1 MKTWD
6 DKKDWISKRNELYR
20 RIISSPYQSNESKEL
35 IQSYKQGI
43 WETPKTFVDGYSY
56 NDGSWIVFKTCRTTG
71 GKFRNKILCNTK
83 DDVIENL
90 YCYLFFLKDIGIN
103 NILVMGYFCVCHII
117 SKLTIRDKMWKPTLG
132 NMNKIEELIKSVIK
146 STGHSN
152 CSIDTRKYC
161 MDPKMKKG
169 KDVHQLTSIQ
179 RKKDKEIRW
188 EKIEKLYDERKT
200 NSENL
205 KFFKENGLE
214 ISERTLQYWKK
225 NRQGGVQN
233 GF

>member
-1 MKTWD
+1 
-6 DKKDWISKRNELYR
+6 
-20 RIISSPYQSNESKEL
+20 
-35 IQSYKQGI
+35 
-43 WETPKTFVDGYSY
+43 
-56 NDGSWIVFKTCRTTG
+56 
-71 GKFRNKILCNTK
+71 
-83 DDVIENL
+83 
-90 YCYLFFLKDIGIN
+90 
-103 NILVMGYFCVCHII
+103 
-117 SKLTIRDKMWKPTLG
+117 
-132 NMNKIEELIKSVIK
+132 
-146 STGHSN
+146 
-152 CSIDTRKYC
+152 

-169 KDVHQLTSIQ
+169 KDIHQLTSIQ
-179 RKKDKEIRW
+179 RKKDKEIKW

>member
-1 MKTWD
+1 MT
-6 DKKDWISKRNELYR
+6 
-20 RIISSPYQSNESKEL
+20 
-35 IQSYKQGI
+35 
-43 WETPKTFVDGYSY
+43 
-56 NDGSWIVFKTCRTTG
+56 
-71 GKFRNKILCNTK
+71 NTL
-83 DDVIENL
+83 E
-90 YCYLFFLKDIGIN
+90 
-103 NILVMGYFCVCHII
+103 MGYFAVCHII
-117 SKLTIRDKMWKPTLG
+117 WKLTFVEGMYEPNKTNLTKMEKMAATVQR
-132 NMNKIEELIKSVIK
+132 NDVI
-146 STGHSN
+146 
-152 CSIDTRKYC
+152 CERRDTRQYC
-161 MDPKMKKG
+161 MDPKLKRG
-169 KDVHQLTSIQ
+169 KTTGQKVGLQ